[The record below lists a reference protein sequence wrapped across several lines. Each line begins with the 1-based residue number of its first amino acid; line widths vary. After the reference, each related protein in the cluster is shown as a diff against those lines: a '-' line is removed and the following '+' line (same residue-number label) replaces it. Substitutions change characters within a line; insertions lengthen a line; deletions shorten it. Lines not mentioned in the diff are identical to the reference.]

1 MTAQERSAIDVPIV
15 HVIEDDESSR
25 AATDR
30 VLRTAGHRVRVYA
43 SATEFLAELPTGP
56 GCIVLDLRLPGPSG
70 LDLQER
76 LTSADIALPV
86 VFVSGHGD
94 VPKTARAMKAGAIDF
109 LAKPVDVPV
118 LLDVV
123 ERALAKDA
131 ENRALRTRRRD
142 ARVRYDRLTPR
153 EREVFAHVIS
163 GQLNKQIAFDLGTT
177 EHTVKVHRR
186 RVLEK
191 LEAHSIPDLVR
202 LAADLDVAPIG
213 DVV

>member
-1 MTAQERSAIDVPIV
+1 MTAQERSAIDAPIV

-177 EHTVKVHRR
+177 EHTVKVHRH

-191 LEAHSIPDLVR
+191 LEAQSIPDLVR

>member
-1 MTAQERSAIDVPIV
+1 
-15 HVIEDDESSR
+15 
-25 AATDR
+25 
-30 VLRTAGHRVRVYA
+30 
-43 SATEFLAELPTGP
+43 
-56 GCIVLDLRLPGPSG
+56 VLDLRLPGPSG

-109 LAKPVDVPV
+109 LVKPIDVPV
-118 LLDVV
+118 LLEVV

-131 ENRALRTRRRD
+131 ENRTLRARRRD
-142 ARVRYDRLTPR
+142 ARMRYERLTPR

-177 EHTVKVHRR
+177 EHTVKVHRH

-191 LEAHSIPDLVR
+191 LEARSIADLVR
-202 LAADLDVAPIG
+202 LAADLGVAPIG

>member
-25 AATDR
+25 TATDR

-70 LDLQER
+70 LELQER
-76 LTSADIALPV
+76 LTVADIALPV

-109 LAKPVDVPV
+109 LVKPIDVPV
-118 LLDVV
+118 LLEVV

-131 ENRALRTRRRD
+131 ENRTFRARRRD

-177 EHTVKVHRR
+177 EHTVKVHRH

-191 LEAHSIPDLVR
+191 LEAHSIADLVR
-202 LAADLDVAPIG
+202 LAADLGVAPIG